1 MKRRIAT
8 LAAALITGAAVL
20 VGAPTATALQP
31 TAKKKCDYIE
41 IGSGSSIIETAGG
54 SKSRDDLQS
63 AETNKKCRKNFSGR
77 DLSYAD
83 ISGNLKRANFS
94 NANLNYAQFRPN
106 TNAQG
111 AKFSGASMKG
121 ANLSGNFNRAQ
132 FSGIVADEFFG
143 IESVGESGTQ
153 ARFRFS
159 DWSNTTVGMNYM
171 YGADFTGAN
180 FSGSTLRMKNQIPGT
195 QSTFANANFTGAT
208 IYPDALVAPNADFTG
223 STISVSFGSLSQADL
238 RGANFTNTTWVTTDS
253 FGKAR
258 GDIPW
263 DLQALD
269 TTGATWVNVTC
280 PDGSVRNAPCWE

>member
-31 TAKKKCDYIE
+31 TAKKKCAYIE

-83 ISGNLKRANFS
+83 ISGNLKRAKFS
-94 NANLNYAQFRPN
+94 NANLNYARFRPDA
-106 TNAQG
+106 NAQG

-121 ANLSGNFNRAQ
+121 AELSGNFNRAN
-132 FSGIVADEFFG
+132 FSGINVDEFYG
-143 IESVGESGTQ
+143 IESEGESGTQ
-153 ARFRFS
+153 VRLRLS
-159 DWSNTTVGMNYM
+159 DWSNTTVGMEYV
-171 YGADFTGAN
+171 YDADFTGAN
-180 FSGSTLRMKNQIPGT
+180 FSGSTLRMNQVTGT

-223 STISVSFGSLSQADL
+223 STISLFLGGLSQADL
-238 RGANFTNTTWVTTDS
+238 RGANFTNTTWVTTDN

-258 GDIPW
+258 DDIPW